1 MSRVFISI
9 ILIFSF
15 LHAKKASNW
24 TYSHRYSLKKDQIA
38 NIGYGPTAAKGKDN
52 QKLFFRWTSLIN
64 DRVTVL
70 VNHKGYPHQYVLQ
83 NKRSLDSIKLY
94 LLSNGGN
101 EIEQRSYLLIS
112 LSDINQGKRVVNF
125 DIFVKDDK
133 KRVLVE
139 F

>member
-1 MSRVFISI
+1 MSKIFLSI
-9 ILIFSF
+9 VLFFSF
-15 LHAKKASNW
+15 LHAKEALNW

-38 NIGYGPTAAKGKDN
+38 NIGYGPAAAKDN
-52 QKLFFRWTSLIN
+52 QKLFFRWTSLIK

-70 VNHKGYPHQYVLQ
+70 VNHQGYPHQYVLQ
-83 NKRSLDSIKLY
+83 NKRNLKSIKLY
-94 LLSNGGN
+94 LLPNGGN

-112 LSDINQGKRVVNF
+112 LSDINQGKRVVDF

-133 KRVLVE
+133 KRVMVE